1 MALDNDDIQQLIT
14 LLQKLVV
21 NSSDNSTDEPV
32 VKKTRKTKTKNKNTS
47 QPTKKKFINKFNDMP
62 EMNMF
67 KEDVAIDKKLQKGP
81 PTPRNRPFSFV
92 KVQCRVCGKSD
103 EVPETLVETIDRYK
117 CNKCAT
123 GAG

>member
-32 VKKTRKTKTKNKNTS
+32 VKKTRKPKTKNKNTS

-67 KEDVAIDKKLQKGP
+67 KEDVAIDKKLQKA
-81 PTPRNRPFSFV
+81 FDSFPKVLKAKEKAAKEKKRIMKNFMSV
-92 KVQCRVCGKSD
+92 KNQV
-103 EVPETLVETIDRYK
+103 YK
-117 CNKCAT
+117 
-123 GAG
+123 

>member
-32 VKKTRKTKTKNKNTS
+32 VKKTRKPKTKNKNTS